1 MSIQPKTKTYEA
13 YEYLKNYQGLTN
25 PDNVLYVTWLKDAEL
40 LLKSNPKDAYIL
52 KSFAYILLG
61 KPSDALYTM
70 RNARKLGSD
79 LANHNIMSILYFMGQ
94 FEESAEIATDCLKK
108 NPYDEDCVRVL
119 LNIAL
124 TNLDSD
130 KINEAMQYYK
140 GDNQDIIQ
148 QGQEYI
154 KQITHRVN
162 ILNELGI
169 SKATFVN
176 VSQYIYHFL
185 SDKYVGNF
193 ELIIDF
199 GYTELGGYAQTN
211 VSLNHL
217 TIDECLALQDSFLDM
232 LIESELDYQDY
243 KNILVNF
250 TLFNI
255 SESI

>member
-79 LANHNIMSILYFMGQ
+79 LANHNIMSILYSMGQ
-94 FEESAEIATDCLKK
+94 FEESAEIATDRLKN
-108 NPYDEDCVRVL
+108 NPYDEDCVRAL

-124 TNLDSD
+124 INLDSH
-130 KINEAMQYYK
+130 KIKEAMRYYK
-140 GDNQDIIQ
+140 GNNQKIIQ
-148 QGQEYI
+148 LSQDNIE
-154 KQITHRVN
+154 RVDYRLN
-162 ILNELGI
+162 ILNVLDI
-169 SKATFVN
+169 SKHIFIN
-176 VSQYIYHFL
+176 ISQYIYLFL

-193 ELIIDF
+193 DLFFDF
-199 GYTELGGYAQTN
+199 GHTEVGGYVQVK
-211 VSLNHL
+211 VSLNNL